1 MKLACFARSLRHSP
15 CSSLAGPVDFSSSV
29 KTRAPATSRGFTLI
43 ELMVVVVIIGILAAI
58 AVPQIASRMRERR
71 TNQAAQQ
78 IALMYRNARL
88 RAMGRGFAV
97 LVDYNSG
104 TGAFRVLETLP
115 AGGLTDCTP
124 RLPPSCTNT
133 DWTSATAT
141 RVVETFNPSV
151 SGATGNY
158 AGVLV
163 GVTAQPS
170 NVTASMLDLCFTP
183 RGRTFSR
190 LVAAEALAPMTGVID
205 IVVGRAAPM
214 LQRHINVLPNGMARL
229 SL

>member
-1 MKLACFARSLRHSP
+1 M
-15 CSSLAGPVDFSSSV
+15 DFSYPV
-29 KTRAPATSRGFTLI
+29 KTRTVARSRGFTLI
-43 ELMVVVVIIGILAAI
+43 EMMVVVVIIGILAAI

-71 TNQAAQQ
+71 TSQAAQQ
-78 IALMYRNARL
+78 IALLYRNARL

-97 LVDYNSG
+97 LVNYESS

-124 RLPPSCTNT
+124 RLPPSCSNTN
-133 DWTSATAT
+133 WAVPTAT
-141 RVVETFNPSV
+141 RVVETFNPSL
-151 SGATGNY
+151 SGSTGIY
-158 AGVLV
+158 AGIV
-163 GVTAQPS
+163 VTVNAQPS
-170 NVTASMLDLCFTP
+170 AQTAASLDLCFTP

-190 LVAAEALAPMTGVID
+190 LVTGNALQPMTGVIE

-214 LQRHINVLPNGMARL
+214 LQRRVNILPNGMARV

>member
-1 MKLACFARSLRHSP
+1 
-15 CSSLAGPVDFSSSV
+15 VDFSYPV
-29 KTRAPATSRGFTLI
+29 KNRHRARSRGFTLI

-58 AVPQIASRMRERR
+58 ALPQIASRMRERR
-71 TNQAAQQ
+71 ANQAAQQ
-78 IALMYRNARL
+78 LANLYRNARL

-97 LVDYNSG
+97 LVNYDST

-133 DWTSATAT
+133 NWQLSTAT
-141 RVVETFNPSV
+141 RVVDTFYPSA
-151 SGATGNY
+151 GAFSEVT
-158 AGVLV
+158 V

-170 NVTASMLDLCFTP
+170 GTTAALLDLCFTP

-190 LVAAEALAPMTGVID
+190 LTAGNTLQPMTGVID
-205 IVVGRAAPM
+205 ITVGRAGM
-214 LQRHINVLPNGMARL
+214 LKRHVNVLPNGMARVAL
-229 SL
+229 